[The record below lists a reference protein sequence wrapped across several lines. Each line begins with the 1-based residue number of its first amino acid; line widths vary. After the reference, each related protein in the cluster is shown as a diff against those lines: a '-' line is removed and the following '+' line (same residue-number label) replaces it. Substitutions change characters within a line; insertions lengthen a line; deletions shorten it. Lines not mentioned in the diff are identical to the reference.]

1 MRSDFVR
8 DWNAYAKGVLRA
20 EMARRQIKSADLVRL
35 LGEIGVEDNDRN
47 VGNKIARGTF
57 SAAFFL
63 QCLVAM
69 KVSNL
74 HLDEA

>member
-1 MRSDFVR
+1 MR
-8 DWNAYAKGVLRA
+8 DWNVHAKGVLRA

-35 LGEIGVEDNDRN
+35 LEAIGIDDNEKN

-63 QCLVAM
+63 QCLAAM
-69 KVSNL
+69 GVQNL
-74 HLDEA
+74 HLGEG

>member
-1 MRSDFVR
+1 MI
-8 DWNAYAKGVLRA
+8 DWNIRAKAVLRA
-20 EMARRQIKSADLVRL
+20 EMARRQITSADLVKL
-35 LGEIGVEDNDRN
+35 LADVGIDDNERN

-63 QCLVAM
+63 QCLAAM

-74 HLDEA
+74 HLGEG

>member
-1 MRSDFVR
+1 MK
-8 DWNAYAKGVLRA
+8 DWNAHAKGVLRA

-35 LGEIGVEDNDRN
+35 LEVLGIEDNEKN

-63 QCLVAM
+63 QCLAAM
-69 KVSNL
+69 GVKNL
-74 HLDEA
+74 HLEES

>member
-1 MRSDFVR
+1 MK
-8 DWNAYAKGVLRA
+8 DWNAHAKGVLRA

-35 LGEIGVEDNDRN
+35 LEALGIEDNEKN

-63 QCLVAM
+63 QCLTAM
-69 KVSNL
+69 GVQNL
-74 HLDEA
+74 HLGEG

>member
-1 MRSDFVR
+1 MR

-20 EMARRQIKSADLVRL
+20 EMARRQITAADLARL
-35 LGEIGVEDNDRN
+35 LVEIGIQDNDKN

-63 QCLVAM
+63 QCLAVM
-69 KVSNL
+69 KVSTL

>member
-1 MRSDFVR
+1 MR

-35 LGEIGVEDNDRN
+35 LEALGIEDNEKN

-63 QCLVAM
+63 QCLAAM
-69 KVSNL
+69 GVQNL
-74 HLDEA
+74 HLGEG

>member
-1 MRSDFVR
+1 MR
-8 DWNAYAKGVLRA
+8 DWNAHAKGVLRA

-35 LGEIGVEDNDRN
+35 LEALGIEDNEKN

-63 QCLVAM
+63 QCLAAM
-69 KVSNL
+69 GVQNL
-74 HLDEA
+74 HLGEG